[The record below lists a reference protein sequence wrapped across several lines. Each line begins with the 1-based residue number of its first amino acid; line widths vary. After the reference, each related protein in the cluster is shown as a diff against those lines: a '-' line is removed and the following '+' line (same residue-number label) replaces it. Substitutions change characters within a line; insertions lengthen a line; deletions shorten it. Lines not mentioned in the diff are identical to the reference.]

1 MNACWITIFCGL
13 LAFANA
19 EGSPAEA
26 TVAQQSLIASLSSQA
41 YADRCRASEQ
51 LRKLSTSEVA
61 NLARV
66 AAKTAS
72 AEAIVRIM
80 AEIDN
85 RYGRAELPVED
96 QLAAS
101 ATLEMLAVQDD
112 PLPAESAQQSLNL
125 HSARRAALAMK
136 ELRKLGAAIRRG
148 TFQSGIILGGVSS
161 NPPIQIFLDENW
173 KGGLDGIELLTR
185 IVRTESLPQ
194 FAARDATVY
203 LIDGHPLT
211 DKELDRLREIVGQNR
226 IANRGRV
233 ALGIVGD
240 PVFAPGV
247 IIDRISRN
255 GSADRAGLRAGD
267 MILAIER
274 EPEAEDLPPGPL
286 PGEKP
291 KAPDRRQ
298 EGPILGDDKFG
309 RNRHVLADFND
320 LVEQL
325 KFYRA
330 GDTVRL
336 RVIRQGKAALVFRNF
351 PGQEPNIAEDKLK
364 LEVVSVKLRGW
375 TELGEPAE

>member
-1 MNACWITIFCGL
+1 MNVCWTILFCCL
-13 LAFANA
+13 LVSANGDSSS
-19 EGSPAEA
+19 EEA
-26 TVAQQSLIASLSSQA
+26 TGAQQSLIASLSSQA
-41 YADRCRASEQ
+41 YADRCRASDQ
-51 LRKLSTSEVA
+51 LRKLSTTDVA
-61 NLARV
+61 DLARV

-85 RYGRAELPVED
+85 RYGRAELPLED

-101 ATLEMLAVQDD
+101 ATLEQLAVEDD

-125 HSARRAALAMK
+125 HAARRAALAMN
-136 ELRKLGAAIRRG
+136 ELRKQGAAIRRG
-148 TFQSGIILGGVSS
+148 TFQNPVMLGGVSA

-173 KGGLDGIELLTR
+173 KGGLEGIELLTR
-185 IVRTESLPQ
+185 IVRTERVPQ
-194 FAARDATVY
+194 FPARDATVY

-211 DKELDRLREIVGQNR
+211 EKQLDRLREIVGQNR

-247 IIDRISRN
+247 VIDRISQR
-255 GSADRAGLRAGD
+255 GSADRAGLNAGD

-298 EGPILGDDKFG
+298 DGPILGDEKFG

-325 KFYRA
+325 KSYRA
-330 GDTVRL
+330 GDTIRL
-336 RVIRQGKAALVFRNF
+336 RVIRQGKAALMFRR
-351 PGQEPNIAEDKLK
+351 QEPRFAEDELK
-364 LEVVSVKLRGW
+364 LEIVSVKLKGW

>member
-1 MNACWITIFCGL
+1 MNVCWTTLFCCL
-13 LAFANA
+13 LATANG
-19 EGSPAEA
+19 EGSSTEA
-26 TVAQQSLIASLSSQA
+26 TAAQQSLIASLSSQA
-41 YADRCRASEQ
+41 YADRCRASGQ
-51 LRKLSTSEVA
+51 LRKLSTTDVA
-61 NLARV
+61 DLARV

-101 ATLEMLAVQDD
+101 ATLEMLAAEDD
-112 PLPAESAQQSLNL
+112 PLPAESAQQSLDL
-125 HSARRAALAMK
+125 HSARRAALAMN
-136 ELRKLGAAIRRG
+136 ELRKQGAAIRRG
-148 TFQSGIILGGVSS
+148 TFQNGVMLGGVSS

-173 KGGLDGIELLTR
+173 TGGLEGIELLTR
-185 IVRTESLPQ
+185 IVRTERLQQ

-211 DKELDRLREIVGQNR
+211 DQELDRLREIVGQNR

-247 IIDRISRN
+247 IIDRISQR

-274 EPEAEDLPPGPL
+274 EPEAENLPPGPL

-291 KAPDRRQ
+291 KAPDPRQ
-298 EGPILGDDKFG
+298 DGPIVGDEKFG

-320 LVEQL
+320 LVERL
-325 KFYRA
+325 KTYRA
-330 GDTVRL
+330 GDTIRL
-336 RVIRQGKAALVFRNF
+336 RVIRQGKAVLMFRR
-351 PGQEPNIAEDKLK
+351 QEPKLMEDQLK
-364 LEVVSVKLRGW
+364 VEIVSVKLKGW